1 MKAPCFDVDRRVS
14 NGEERDEEH
23 GRVETYAISREIDDS
38 LLRDL
43 PNSLVDSLEFIGNT
57 RNVLD

>member
-1 MKAPCFDVDRRVS
+1 MKAPCFDGEKKVS
-14 NGEERDEEH
+14 NDEERDEER